1 LTVPDPRGEPLYV
14 GPTLPPERPGIV
26 ARWFRAPE
34 GPPEPPAGRD
44 RVAFRPASGFLSYLR
59 TEVWTR
65 TVLLGVMALGGGTL
79 VVVGRSPVG
88 AALLV
93 GGGTFLFLLW
103 VILDHWAMQLRFDH
117 TWYVMT
123 DRSLRIRRGI
133 WTIQEGTVTFENVQN
148 VRVRQGPL
156 QRWFGIADVVLETA
170 AAGVPTSQGTATAS
184 QAVIEGVADAPAIR
198 DRIAERMRRSRSAGL
213 GDDEAP
219 GRGTHVSGRA
229 ATGRRAAGWSPAHL
243 DTLREIRDTV
253 RAMVPGG
260 PGQDN
265 HTD

>member
-1 LTVPDPRGEPLYV
+1 M
-14 GPTLPPERPGIV
+14 V

-34 GPPEPPAGRD
+34 GPPQPPAGRD
-44 RVAFRPASGFLSYLR
+44 RVAFRPAPGFLSYLR
-59 TEVWTR
+59 TELWIR
-65 TVLLGVMALGGGTL
+65 TVLLGGMALGGGIL
-79 VVVGRSPVG
+79 MAVGLPPMG

-103 VILDHWAMQLRFDH
+103 VILDHWAMRLRFDH

-156 QRWFGIADVVLETA
+156 QRWFGFADVVLETA
-170 AAGVPTSQGTATAS
+170 AAGVPTGQGTATAS
-184 QAVIEGVADAPAIR
+184 QAVIEGVADAHAIR

-213 GDDEAP
+213 GDDAGP
-219 GRGTHVSGRA
+219 GPGARVPGRA
-229 ATGRRAAGWSPAHL
+229 AKGRRAAGWGPQHL
-243 DTLREIRDTV
+243 GALREIRDTL
-253 RAMVPGG
+253 RAMAHGG
-260 PGQDN
+260 PGPDI